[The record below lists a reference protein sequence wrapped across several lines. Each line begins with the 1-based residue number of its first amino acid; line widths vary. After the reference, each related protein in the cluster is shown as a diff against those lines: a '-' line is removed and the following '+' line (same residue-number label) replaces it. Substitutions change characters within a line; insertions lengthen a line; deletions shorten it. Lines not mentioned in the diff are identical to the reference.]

1 MIVVIFFSALTI
13 LLAPAATASFNDD
26 NHHLEEGSSSPF
38 YGLPYQSLDTP
49 YYGQHVGVAYA
60 DLNGDGVNDIL
71 FAAGRHWVDQSYALI
86 NLGPM
91 YDDDGEFVGVKFSK
105 ALPIGSKCN
114 MFLFIALCLSP
125 ILFITYLYYIDHIF
139 FIYLGPGAYYQI
151 DVTQSDKTDDTT
163 QHSTVLLVG
172 GTCHVEKSND
182 FGSCNKG
189 DNTPARVVHVTMS
202 KEDGKGCSIHEPD
215 TECTIEFTDV
225 WEHPSPKGDRN
236 GGFATFNGDKMI
248 ALLGQGGI
256 ELFQSVETDGT
267 PSDYLKTERQ
277 RRNLL
282 HTTYSSVYHHEPPAK
297 TDPRSDYARYAG
309 FGAGHLPSGGVIAAG
324 RRSDYGE

>member
-105 ALPIGSKCN
+105 ALPIGSKYS
-114 MFLFIALCLSP
+114 L
-125 ILFITYLYYIDHIF
+125 
-139 FIYLGPGAYYQI
+139 
-151 DVTQSDKTDDTT
+151 
-163 QHSTVLLVG
+163 
-172 GTCHVEKSND
+172 
-182 FGSCNKG
+182 
-189 DNTPARVVHVTMS
+189 
-202 KEDGKGCSIHEPD
+202 
-215 TECTIEFTDV
+215 
-225 WEHPSPKGDRN
+225 
-236 GGFATFNGDKMI
+236 MI
-248 ALLGQGGI
+248 G
-256 ELFQSVETDGT
+256 EL
-267 PSDYLKTERQ
+267 
-277 RRNLL
+277 
-282 HTTYSSVYHHEPPAK
+282 SSVSSLLCVYPHHYLSHIIYTTLIIPF
-297 TDPRSDYARYAG
+297 SN
-309 FGAGHLPSGGVIAAG
+309 I
-324 RRSDYGE
+324 